1 MNTHHI
7 TVYGP
12 GCMRCNTLAENTK
25 QAIAMLGGEITL
37 SKETDPMKMAEDGV
51 LNTPALA
58 LDGKVLLSGK
68 VLSADELK
76 ALLTEALNA
85 SEGCCCCGG
94 GSGAE
99 SCCCGEKQAPQ
110 DEECCCCCKEDN
122 AKEPCCCGEDKT
134 AACCHADTPAETAGQ
149 GGCGC
154 GGTTCCGGAKGGSGL
169 KTLLVIIVL
178 GLLAFAGIRQMEK
191 ATAPDNA
198 PAQEQPAATEPLAN
212 GVVLD
217 YFTFGKRCDTCI
229 RMETWAREAVESAFA
244 DALKDGRLIMRA
256 QDGDPATIQK
266 YGLTAKSLVIRKIQ
280 DGKEV
285 SCQNLNRIW
294 ELNGDEAAYKAYII
308 EQVKQAL

>member
-1 MNTHHI
+1 MKTHHI

-12 GCMRCNTLAENTK
+12 GCVRCNTLAENTK
-25 QAIAMLGGEITL
+25 QALAMLGGEITL
-37 SKETDPMKMAEDGV
+37 SKETDPMKMAADGV

-76 ALLTEALNA
+76 ELLTEALNA
-85 SEGCCCCGG
+85 SEGCCCGG
-94 GSGAE
+94 GAE
-99 SCCCGEKQAPQ
+99 PCCCGEKQAPR
-110 DEECCCCCKEDN
+110 ERECCCGKADHTE
-122 AKEPCCCGEDKT
+122 EPCCCGEDKT
-134 AACCHADTPAETAGQ
+134 AACCHADTTAEPARQ
-149 GGCGC
+149 GDCGC
-154 GGTTCCGGAKGGSGL
+154 GGASCCGGAKGGSGL

-191 ATAPDNA
+191 GTAPDAA
-198 PAQEQPAATEPLAN
+198 PTQEQPAAPEPLAN

-229 RMETWAREAVESAFA
+229 RMETWAREAVETSFA
-244 DALKDGRLIMRA
+244 DALRDGRLIMRA
-256 QDGDPATIQK
+256 SDGDPATIQK

-280 DGKEV
+280 DGKET
-285 SCQNLNRIW
+285 SWQNLNRIW

>member
-1 MNTHHI
+1 MKAHHI

-12 GCMRCNTLAENTK
+12 GCIRCNTLAENAK

-37 SKETDPMKMAEDGV
+37 SKETDPMKMAADGV

-58 LDGKVLLSGK
+58 LDGKVLVSGK

-85 SEGCCCCGG
+85 SESCCCGG
-94 GSGAE
+94 GDGA
-99 SCCCGEKQAPQ
+99 CCCGGGESG
-110 DEECCCCCKEDN
+110 N
-122 AKEPCCCGEDKT
+122 TKEPCCCGEKQ
-134 AACCHADTPAETAGQ
+134 PAEEQ
-149 GGCGC
+149 KPCCC
-154 GGTTCCGGAKGGSGL
+154 GGEAGNAKEPCCCGGAKGGSGL

-191 ATAPDNA
+191 ATAPDAA
-198 PAQEQPAATEPLAN
+198 PPQEQPAATEPLAN

-217 YFTFGKRCDTCI
+217 YFTFGKRCDTCV

-244 DALKDGRLIMRA
+244 DALKGGRLLLRA
-256 QDGDPATIQK
+256 SDGDPATIQK
-266 YGLTAKSLVIRKIQ
+266 YGLTAKSLVLRKIQ
-280 DGKEV
+280 DGKETTW
-285 SCQNLNRIW
+285 QNLSRIW

>member
-1 MNTHHI
+1 MKTHHI

-12 GCMRCNTLAENTK
+12 GCVRCNTLAENTK

-37 SKETDPMKMAEDGV
+37 SKETDPMKMAAEGV

-58 LDGKVLLSGK
+58 LDGKVLLSGR

-76 ALLTEALNA
+76 ELLTEALNA
-85 SEGCCCCGG
+85 SGDGCCCGG
-94 GSGAE
+94 DV
-99 SCCCGEKQAPQ
+99 SCCCGEKQPSQ
-110 DEECCCCCKEDN
+110 EQEPCCCGKSDTP
-122 AKEPCCCGEDKT
+122 KEPCCCGEDTT
-134 AACCHADTPAETAGQ
+134 AASARQ
-149 GGCGC
+149 GDCGC
-154 GGTTCCGGAKGGSGL
+154 GGASCCGGAKGGSGL

-191 ATAPDNA
+191 ATAPDAA
-198 PAQEQPAATEPLAN
+198 PTQEQPAATEPLAN

-217 YFTFGKRCDTCI
+217 YFTFGKRCDTCV
-229 RMETWAREAVESAFA
+229 RMETWAREAVEAACA
-244 DALKDGRLIMRA
+244 DALKEGRLIMRA
-256 QDGDPATIQK
+256 LDGDPATIQK

-280 DGKEV
+280 DGKET
-285 SCQNLNRIW
+285 SWKNLNRIW